1 MDGYGQYCPIARG
14 AEIFATRWTPIIV
27 RNMLVGCRT
36 FGEIL
41 DGAPGISR
49 ALLSERLRQLEHY
62 GILTRSPNPAGRGY
76 LYELTDAGLELQAVT
91 DALGS
96 WGARWMELAPAHLDA
111 AMVLWSMCR
120 CMPRDEL
127 PDPRVV
133 VRFELVDGDQR
144 RLWVVAQKPEP
155 EVCIKPPGFDEDL
168 IVKTDSASL
177 AKWQLGWF
185 SLGTAQR
192 HGLIEVR
199 GPSHLQRELA
209 GWAGRHPFAD
219 VAPASATRVAA
230 PT

>member
-76 LYELTDAGLELQAVT
+76 LYDLTDAGLELQAVT
-91 DALGS
+91 DALGA

-133 VRFELVDGDQR
+133 VRFELADGDQK

-192 HGLIEVR
+192 HGLIQVR
-199 GPSHLQRELA
+199 GPLHLQRELA

-219 VAPASATRVAA
+219 VTPMRNARVAA

>member
-76 LYELTDAGLELQAVT
+76 LYDLTDAGLELQAVT

-96 WGARWMELAPAHLDA
+96 WGARWVELAPDHLDA

-133 VRFELVDGDQR
+133 VRFELADGDLK

-155 EVCIKPPGFDEDL
+155 EVCVKPPGFDEDL

-177 AKWQLGWF
+177 AKW
-185 SLGTAQR
+185 
-192 HGLIEVR
+192 
-199 GPSHLQRELA
+199 
-209 GWAGRHPFAD
+209 
-219 VAPASATRVAA
+219 
-230 PT
+230 